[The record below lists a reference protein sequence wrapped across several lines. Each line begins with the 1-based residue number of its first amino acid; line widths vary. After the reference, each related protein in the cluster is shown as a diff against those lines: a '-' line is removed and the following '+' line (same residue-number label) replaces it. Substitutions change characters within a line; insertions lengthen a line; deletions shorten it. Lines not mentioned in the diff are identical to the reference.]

1 MESSVF
7 DLREVSRWVRNLLP
21 REGKPQSFLFTLQV
35 QLLTKSCWFHFL
47 HASQLSC
54 TPLTFLPCYSCP
66 RWQHLRWPLSLSSLP
81 LTSVFCLNELFLKFR
96 SDHNIVLSSGLLVP
110 FASLTAYRSKLNS
123 RRGPHE
129 TPRSRAPLLSVQ
141 F

>member
-1 MESSVF
+1 MGQEPSSQGGEATKF
-7 DLREVSRWVRNLLP
+7 
-21 REGKPQSFLFTLQV
+21 SFHPPSPVTHQIMLV
-35 QLLTKSCWFHFL
+35 P
-47 HASQLSC
+47 LS
-54 TPLTFLPCYSCP
+54 PCYSCP